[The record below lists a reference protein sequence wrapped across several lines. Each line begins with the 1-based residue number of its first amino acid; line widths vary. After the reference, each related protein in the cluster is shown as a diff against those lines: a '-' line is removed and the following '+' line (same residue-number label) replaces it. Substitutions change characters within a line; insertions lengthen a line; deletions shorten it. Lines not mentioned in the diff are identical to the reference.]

1 MHQVNT
7 CGKDTINIV
16 TFWEVAVSDMKSM
29 FDIFPP
35 EFISET
41 STNL

>member
-16 TFWEVAVSDMKSM
+16 TFWEAVISDMKSM
-29 FDIFPP
+29 FDIFTP